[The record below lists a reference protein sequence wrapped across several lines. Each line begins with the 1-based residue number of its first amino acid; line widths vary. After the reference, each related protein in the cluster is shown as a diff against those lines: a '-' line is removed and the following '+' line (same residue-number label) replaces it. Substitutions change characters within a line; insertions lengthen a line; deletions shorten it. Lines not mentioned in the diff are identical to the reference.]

1 MSLSS
6 KRRFDCDCTLAT
18 ERIRPRSSL
27 LSDISPRTSALRA
40 TTTTMMARTD
50 EDGMG
55 MGGTSRQSIPRGSVQ
70 DGTGSTRSIP
80 SCLHPVV
87 VPFVPFASSMRCVRF
102 CHGRCG
108 RCRRRPRGVPSRRR
122 CRLPP
127 RIPSRRTRETHRRR
141 RCRRRAGTAAR
152 GGGRT
157 TTIDVP
163 SVARRRASLSS
174 LHRRVDFVPR
184 SRSGPPTM
192 PTGIGARGMPICTAA
207 SPLTTSTTTTTM
219 TTSRTTTGGG
229 MVPRWRRGGSV
240 AIVVVVVGIATSTT
254 TTNVDV
260 LHRASR
266 VVPRA
271 VAAIAT
277 VDVLAAS
284 SIRGKV
290 S

>member
-1 MSLSS
+1 MRALLSRSLWSMSSSSSRCAIPSSLSS
-6 KRRFDCDCTLAT
+6 
-18 ERIRPRSSL
+18 SS
-27 LSDISPRTSALRA
+27 SY
-40 TTTTMMARTD
+40 
-50 EDGMG
+50 
-55 MGGTSRQSIPRGSVQ
+55 
-70 DGTGSTRSIP
+70 SIP
-80 SCLHPVV
+80 SYAGD
-87 VPFVPFASSMRCVRF
+87 ASSSSLSSSRGDGGAGGGTYDDDRCPI
-102 CHGRCG
+102 
-108 RCRRRPRGVPSRRR
+108 RRA
-122 CRLPP
+122 PP
-127 RIPSRRTRETHRRR
+127 RIVVVVAP
-141 RCRRRAGTAAR
+141 
-152 GGGRT
+152 
-157 TTIDVP
+157 
-163 SVARRRASLSS
+163 ARRLRSTVPIRTADDANRDRGTRNAN
-174 LHRRVDFVPR
+174 LHRGVAVDDIDDDDNDDDNDV
-184 SRSGPPTM
+184 
-192 PTGIGARGMPICTAA
+192 
-207 SPLTTSTTTTTM
+207 